1 MKNDI
6 HRLDQLDRRDG
17 SRVRIDWIG
26 DVVGHRHKFVRVVTS
41 RWNGV
46 RRWSGASMLDAVET
60 VEIPV
65 GYLRLL
71 CVGDLWEGGI
81 KTASQVAHTAKF
93 SDLAIDPFTAEIL
106 PCGAQVTQGGSD
118 ASYLLPF
125 GSFDGHR
132 QHTTSFVVRLR
143 VDASTSIVVPSIEL
157 TRFYFGAAGSL
168 LKAIFSGALAKRE
181 LVLGSRIDS
190 AGVANIIIPA
200 RMHYTAA
207 PAIARIAF
215 DSTAEAALNMLI
227 QSGVSASVDGRPWY
241 PKMGFPI
248 RGKTS
253 LSAKGLWIEEGG
265 HRTFLVFK
273 LLSCAHPLPFR
284 KLFYS
289 VGRSEGED
297 AAPPKPRV
305 QRMIPKGQ
313 PQVPKTISLA
323 KRPVFGRQQFTLLA
337 GVDEVVPF
345 PDLTGKPLVRAGDVE
360 VAGYSCATATGKPA
374 ALSAGGDVGVAIAG
388 VDVVSA
394 RQQSADDGAV
404 PDLLWCMDATLR
416 ELRPDIRPLLFGDGR
431 RMRRLWLPE
440 KASGD
445 NGGGW
450 GWVALLEHEAA
461 IRFATPTLVLINVED
476 PRTKA
481 SKEFLAIFVHC
492 REPLAVLDIAHSF
505 LRDFDWGVSEPNGT
519 EPYCL
524 VALSSEEVESLI
536 GRNGPHEVTRLIA
549 DCCWRNCEN
558 ASSRRRQNTASH

>member
-46 RRWSGASMLDAVET
+46 RRWSGASVLDAVET

-81 KTASQVAHTAKF
+81 KTASQVAHSAKF
-93 SDLAIDPFTAEIL
+93 SDLAIDSLTSETL
-106 PCGAQVTQGGSD
+106 PCGAHAVQGGSD
-118 ASYLLPF
+118 APHLLPF

-132 QHTTSFVVRLR
+132 EHTTSFVVRVR
-143 VDASTSIVVPSIEL
+143 VDASTSIVVPCIEL
-157 TRFYFGAAGSL
+157 ARFYFGAAGSL

-181 LVLGSRIDS
+181 LVLGSRIDN

-215 DSTAEAALNMLI
+215 DSAAEVALNTLI

-248 RGKTS
+248 RGRTN
-253 LSAKGLWIEEGG
+253 LSARGLWIEEGG

-273 LLSCAHPLPFR
+273 LLSCSHPLPFR
-284 KLFYS
+284 KLLYS
-289 VGRSEGED
+289 VGRSEGEI
-297 AAPPKPRV
+297 APPKPRV
-305 QRMIPKGQ
+305 QRMATKRE
-313 PQVPKTISLA
+313 PQGSTTVSLS

-337 GVDEVVPF
+337 GVDEVEPF
-345 PDLTGKPLVRAGDVE
+345 PDLTGKPLIRAGDVE
-360 VAGYSCATATGKPA
+360 VAGSSGATPAEKPA
-374 ALSAGGDVGVAIAG
+374 VLSAGGDVGLAIAG
-388 VDVVSA
+388 VDVVST
-394 RQQSADDGAV
+394 RQQDADDGAV

-416 ELRPDIRPLLFGDGR
+416 ELRPDIKPLLFGDGR

-440 KASGD
+440 RASGN

-450 GWVALLEHEAA
+450 GWVDLLEHEAA
-461 IRFATPTLVLINVED
+461 TRFATPTLVLINVED
-476 PRTKA
+476 PRMKV
-481 SKEFLAIFVHC
+481 SKEFLAMFVHC
-492 REPLAVLDIAHSF
+492 RDPLVVLDIAHSF
-505 LRDFDWGVSEPNGT
+505 LRDFDWAVSEPNGT
-519 EPYCL
+519 EPYCV

-536 GRNGPHEVTRLIA
+536 GRDGPYEVTRAIA
-549 DCCWRNCEN
+549 ARC
-558 ASSRRRQNTASH
+558 